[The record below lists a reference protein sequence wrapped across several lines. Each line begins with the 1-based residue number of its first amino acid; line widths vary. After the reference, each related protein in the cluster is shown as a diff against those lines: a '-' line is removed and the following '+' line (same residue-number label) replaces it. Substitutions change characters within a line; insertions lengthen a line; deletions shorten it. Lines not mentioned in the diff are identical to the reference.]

1 MKIGEAW
8 GSEFGN
14 KLGSI
19 IWYSDTK
26 SSVIMASYTYRV
38 FSADWSCYVMG
49 NAWEISWND
58 FIHMYDFGIE
68 GYNRTHKS
76 LVVQNIRN
84 TAMVY

>member
-1 MKIGEAW
+1 M
-8 GSEFGN
+8 
-14 KLGSI
+14 
-19 IWYSDTK
+19 
-26 SSVIMASYTYRV
+26 
-38 FSADWSCYVMG
+38 MG